1 MYSFNTCSFYI
12 KDEEHLRFR
21 YKNGVFYSEFIHA
34 DYETESIKAEA
45 KKIFLSLRFS
55 NIVNVRI
62 RNPQGETKRFELR
75 KKVIGGTRFLMI
87 KGEKIPIII
96 TRNKGT
102 SQTVYYQKQKI
113 GELSEQKTQLLKKA
127 RTCKIELSNS
137 EFLIPVL
144 AALGIIKLVMD
155 TVPDPD
161 EINLGYFGKIFKP

>member
-1 MYSFNTCSFYI
+1 MYSFKKCSFYS
-12 KDEEHLRFR
+12 KEEEHLRFK
-21 YKNGVFYSEFIHA
+21 YKNGVFSSEFIHA
-34 DYETESIKAEA
+34 DYEIKSIKAEA
-45 KKIFLSLRFS
+45 KKVLPFLRFS
-55 NIVNVRI
+55 NIVNI
-62 RNPQGETKRFELR
+62 SISNSQGETESFELR
-75 KKVIGGTRFLMI
+75 KKVIGGTRFLMVQ
-87 KGEKIPIII
+87 GEKIPIII
-96 TRNKGT
+96 ARNKGT

-113 GELSEQKTQLLKKA
+113 GVLSEQKSQLLKKA